1 MLGEKKT
8 LPFWRR
14 RKPNLLELERAL
26 APEGGRRGARQTE
39 PEQAVIERKIARD
52 RFEVSKGRV
61 HPPGAGCHPV

>member
-26 APEGGRRGARQTE
+26 APEDGQLSERQTDAE
-39 PEQAVIERKIARD
+39 HAVIERKIARD
-52 RFEVSKGRV
+52 RFEVSKGRI
-61 HPPGAGCHPV
+61 HPPT